1 MDRVDLGLP
10 IQLIATEYC
19 GEKTELHPVGREWEE
34 KNGMIERV
42 NLSREIE
49 GGGGNILLMAV
60 LHLYYSVLLIASAA
74 FTP

>member
-49 GGGGNILLMAV
+49 GGGV
-60 LHLYYSVLLIASAA
+60 TFY
-74 FTP
+74 